1 MLYWAHDISFHSNF
15 DCYCIGAYL
24 FVFLLM
30 QSVDVVKYTDEEY
43 EKYLTDPV
51 GTNIPF
57 DICGLSVLFVR
68 TVLERVEV
76 E

>member
-1 MLYWAHDISFHSNF
+1 M
-15 DCYCIGAYL
+15 
-24 FVFLLM
+24 V

-51 GTNIPF
+51 GINLCIF
-57 DICGLSVLFVR
+57 LISFNCV
-68 TVLERVEV
+68 ERREY

>member
-1 MLYWAHDISFHSNF
+1 MIKYVSLCHM
-15 DCYCIGAYL
+15 
-24 FVFLLM
+24 V

-51 GTNIPF
+51 GINLCIF
-57 DICGLSVLFVR
+57 LIYFNCI
-68 TVLERVEV
+68 ERREY